1 MKRGFFLKLA
11 RSNISKNRR
20 FFLPR
25 ILSEAGL
32 LCVFYIV
39 FTLRTDE
46 RILQLRGGQYIEVF
60 MSIGVAVMMLLSVIL
75 LFYINS
81 FLMKQRKREFGVYN
95 ILGLE
100 KRHICRVLFHETA
113 LSSLASV
120 VLGLALGTLFYKLC
134 SLLICQLLNAEIVLG
149 FYFINARSLAL
160 SGAFFLVL
168 DVVAYGVNCVTIA
181 RLKPV
186 EMLSSANVGE
196 REPKVKWP
204 LLVLGVLALG
214 VLALGGGYYISLTT
228 QNPLKALVLFFVAV
242 ILVIIGTYFLFV
254 AGSIFVL
261 KALKKNKR
269 FYYNKK
275 HMPAVSGL
283 LYRMKQNAVG
293 LASIAILATG
303 VLVMI
308 STTVSLYAGAEETVK
323 RNYPQDYY
331 LSARYMQWSDEG
343 QLLHSEDMPRET
355 LLRAVEQGAEKN
367 GLTIKKMDFQEYLTV
382 SYKNENGGLYC
393 RQAGGNAA
401 DSLKGLSVMTYITQE
416 MYRSLGGE
424 ELNLAEDEIAVCPM
438 DIRQRGFDRTEI
450 TVEGDSYQVK
460 TVLPEFPIRSGM
472 EELSTHCYGVV
483 VADDSV
489 LAHLYDQQKQVY
501 GDAASDYTRRIAAS
515 FAGRGA
521 NGDVGEK
528 LEQDVRE
535 YLKEAASPQ
544 QQESGESLVITGDTV
559 WGARESVTAMC
570 GALLFLGIILGL
582 VCLFATVLIVYY
594 KQISEGYEDRAR
606 FQIMQKV
613 GMSRREVK
621 STINSQ
627 VLLVFFLPLVVAGM
641 HLAFAFPILEK
652 VLHILLLSSTS
663 LFVACSLVTFGVF
676 AAVYT
681 LIYMATARTYYKIV
695 R

>member
-120 VLGLALGTLFYKLC
+120 VLGLAMGTLFYKLC

-168 DVVAYGVNCVTIA
+168 DVMAYGVNCVTIA

-186 EMLSSANVGE
+186 ELLSSANVGE

-204 LLVLGVLALG
+204 LLVLGL
-214 VLALGGGYYISLTT
+214 LALGGGYYISLTT

-323 RNYPQDYY
+323 RNFPQDYY
-331 LSARYMQWSDEG
+331 LSARYLQWSDEG
-343 QLLHSEDMPRET
+343 QLLHSEDMLRET

-367 GLTIKKMDFQEYLTV
+367 GLTIKEMDFQEYLTV
-382 SYKNENGGLYC
+382 SYIYENDTLTC
-393 RQAGGNAA
+393 ERVSGNAA
-401 DSLKGLSVMTYITQE
+401 DNLKGLSVITYITEE

-424 ELNLAEDEIAVCPM
+424 ALNLAKDEIAVCPM
-438 DIRQRGFDRTEI
+438 DIRQSGFDRPTLTIGED
-450 TVEGDSYQVK
+450 TYQIK
-460 TVLPEFPIRSGM
+460 TTIPLFPISSGM
-472 EELSTHCYGVV
+472 EAAATNSYGIVV
-483 VADDSV
+483 EDESV
-489 LAHLYDQQKQVY
+489 LAHIFDQQKAAY
-501 GDAASDYTRRIAAS
+501 GEAASDYTRRIAAS

-528 LEQDVRE
+528 LERDVE
-535 YLKEAASPQ
+535 AYLKEAAFPQ
-544 QQESGESLVITGDTV
+544 QQEPGEGLTITGNTV

-652 VLHILLLSSTS
+652 MLHVLLLSSTS
-663 LFVACSLVTFGVF
+663 LFVVCSLVTFGVF

>member
-1 MKRGFFLKLA
+1 M
-11 RSNISKNRR
+11 
-20 FFLPR
+20 
-25 ILSEAGL
+25 
-32 LCVFYIV
+32 
-39 FTLRTDE
+39 
-46 RILQLRGGQYIEVF
+46 
-60 MSIGVAVMMLLSVIL
+60 
-75 LFYINS
+75 
-81 FLMKQRKREFGVYN
+81 
-95 ILGLE
+95 
-100 KRHICRVLFHETA
+100 
-113 LSSLASV
+113 
-120 VLGLALGTLFYKLC
+120 LGLAIGVLFYKLC

-149 FYFINARSLAL
+149 FYFINARSLTL

-168 DVVAYGVNCVTIA
+168 DVMAYGVNCVTIA

-186 EMLSSANVGE
+186 ELLSSANVGE

-204 LLVLGVLALG
+204 LLVLGL
-214 VLALGGGYYISLTT
+214 LALGGGYYISLTT

-331 LSARYMQWSDEG
+331 LSARYLQWSDEG

-355 LLRAVEQGAEKN
+355 MLRAVEQGAEKN
-367 GLTIKKMDFQEYLTV
+367 GLTIKEIALQEYLTV
-382 SYKNENGGLYC
+382 SYIYENDTLTC
-393 RQAGGNAA
+393 ERVSGNAA
-401 DSLKGLSVMTYITQE
+401 DSLKGLSVITYITEE

-424 ELNLAEDEIAVCPM
+424 ALNLAKDEIAVCPM
-438 DIRQRGFDRTEI
+438 DIRQSGFDRPTLTIGED
-450 TVEGDSYQVK
+450 TYQIK
-460 TVLPEFPIRSGM
+460 TTIPLFPISSGM
-472 EELSTHCYGVV
+472 EAAATNSYGIVV
-483 VADDSV
+483 EDESV
-489 LAHLYDQQKQVY
+489 LAHIFDQQKAAY
-501 GDAASDYTRRIAAS
+501 GEAASDYTQRIAAS
-515 FAGRGA
+515 FAGREA

-528 LEQDVRE
+528 LERDVE
-535 YLKEAASPQ
+535 AYLKEVAFPQ
-544 QQESGESLVITGDTV
+544 QQEPGEGMTITGNTV

-594 KQISEGYEDRAR
+594 KQISEGYEDRVR

-663 LFVACSLVTFGVF
+663 LFVVCSLVTFGVF

>member
-1 MKRGFFLKLA
+1 MWECPQCGRSFENPHQSHFCGEKPKTIDEYISMQPEKIRPCLA
-11 RSNISKNRR
+11 AVRTALYSA
-20 FFLPR
+20 LP
-25 ILSEAGL
+25 EAE
-32 LCVFYIV
+32 
-39 FTLRTDE
+39 E
-46 RILQLRGGQYIEVF
+46 RISWSMPTYWKGH
-60 MSIGVAVMMLLSVIL
+60 
-75 LFYINS
+75 
-81 FLMKQRKREFGVYN
+81 N
-95 ILGLE
+95 II
-100 KRHICRVLFHETA
+100 HFA
-113 LSSLASV
+113 A
-120 VLGLALGTLFYKLC
+120 
-134 SLLICQLLNAEIVLG
+134 
-149 FYFINARSLAL
+149 
-160 SGAFFLVL
+160 
-168 DVVAYGVNCVTIA
+168 
-181 RLKPV
+181 
-186 EMLSSANVGE
+186 
-196 REPKVKWP
+196 
-204 LLVLGVLALG
+204 
-214 VLALGGGYYISLTT
+214 
-228 QNPLKALVLFFVAV
+228 
-242 ILVIIGTYFLFV
+242 
-254 AGSIFVL
+254 
-261 KALKKNKR
+261 
-269 FYYNKK
+269 NKK
-275 HMPAVSGL
+275 HIG
-283 LYRMKQNAVG
+283 
-293 LASIAILATG
+293 
-303 VLVMI
+303 
-308 STTVSLYAGAEETVK
+308 LYAGAEETVK
-323 RNYPQDYY
+323 RNFPQDYY
-331 LSARYMQWSDEG
+331 LSAQYLQWSDEG

-355 LLRAVEQGAEKN
+355 LIRAVEQGAEKN
-367 GLTIKKMDFQEYLTV
+367 GLTIKEMDFQEYLTV

-424 ELNLAEDEIAVCPM
+424 ALNLAEDEIAVCPM
-438 DIRQRGFDRTEI
+438 DIRQRGLDRTEI
-450 TVEGDSYQVK
+450 TIEGDSYRVK

-472 EELSTHCYGVV
+472 EELSTNCYGVV

-528 LEQDVRE
+528 LERDVE
-535 YLKEAASPQ
+535 AYLKEVAFPQ
-544 QQESGESLVITGDTV
+544 QQEPGEGLIITGNTV

-652 VLHILLLSSTS
+652 MLHILFLSSTS
-663 LFVACSLVTFGVF
+663 LFVTCSLVTFGVF

>member
-1 MKRGFFLKLA
+1 MKTGFFLKLA

-39 FTLRTDE
+39 FTLRADE

-60 MSIGVAVMMLLSVIL
+60 MSIGTAVMMLLSVIL

-113 LSSLASV
+113 LSSLASA
-120 VLGLALGTLFYKLC
+120 VLGLAMGTLFYKLC
-134 SLLICQLLNAEIVLG
+134 SLLICQLLNAEIILG
-149 FYFINARSLAL
+149 FYFINAKSLAL

-168 DVVAYGVNCVTIA
+168 DVVSYGVNCVTIA
-181 RLKPV
+181 RMKPV

-204 LLVLGVLALG
+204 LLVLG

-323 RNYPQDYY
+323 RNFPQDYY
-331 LSARYMQWSDEG
+331 LSARYLQWSDEG
-343 QLLHSEDMPRET
+343 QLLHAEDMPRET

-367 GLTIKKMDFQEYLTV
+367 GLTIKEMDFQEYLTV
-382 SYKNENGGLYC
+382 SYIYENDTLTC
-393 RQAGGNAA
+393 ERVSGNAA
-401 DSLKGLSVMTYITQE
+401 DNLKGLSVITYITEE

-424 ELNLAEDEIAVCPM
+424 ALNLAKDEIAVCPM
-438 DIRQRGFDRTEI
+438 DIRQSGFDRPTLTIGED
-450 TVEGDSYQVK
+450 TYQIK
-460 TVLPEFPIRSGM
+460 TTIPLFPISSGM
-472 EELSTHCYGVV
+472 EAAATNSYGIVV
-483 VADDSV
+483 EDESV
-489 LAHLYDQQKQVY
+489 LAHIFDQQKAAY
-501 GDAASDYTRRIAAS
+501 GEAASDYTRRIAAS

-528 LEQDVRE
+528 LERDVE
-535 YLKEAASPQ
+535 AYLKEAAFPQ
-544 QQESGESLVITGDTV
+544 QQEPGEGMTITGNTV

-627 VLLVFFLPLVVAGM
+627 VLLVFFLPLVVAGI

-681 LIYMATARTYYKIV
+681 LIYTATARTYYKIV

>member
-95 ILGLE
+95 ILGME

-120 VLGLALGTLFYKLC
+120 VLGLAMGTLFYKLC

-168 DVVAYGVNCVTIA
+168 DVMAYGVNCVTIA
-181 RLKPV
+181 RMKPV

-204 LLVLGVLALG
+204 LLVLGL
-214 VLALGGGYYISLTT
+214 LALGGGYYISLTT
-228 QNPLKALVLFFVAV
+228 QNPLKAIVLFFVAV

-323 RNYPQDYY
+323 RNFPQDYY
-331 LSARYMQWSDEG
+331 LSARYLQRSDEG
-343 QLLHSEDMPRET
+343 RLLHAEDMPRET

-367 GLTIKKMDFQEYLTV
+367 GLTIKEMDFQEYLTV
-382 SYKNENGGLYC
+382 SYRNENGGLYC

-401 DSLKGLSVMTYITQE
+401 DSLKGLSVMTYITRE

-438 DIRQRGFDRTEI
+438 DIRQRGLDRTEI
-450 TVEGDSYQVK
+450 TIEGDSYQVK

-472 EELSTHCYGVV
+472 EEVSTNCYGVV

-528 LEQDVRE
+528 LERDVEEYLRE
-535 YLKEAASPQ
+535 YLKEVAFPQ
-544 QQESGESLVITGDTV
+544 QQEPGESLAITGNTV

-582 VCLFATVLIVYY
+582 VCLFATVMIVYY

-627 VLLVFFLPLVVAGM
+627 VLLVFFLPLVVAGI

-663 LFVACSLVTFGVF
+663 LFVACSLITFGVF
-676 AAVYT
+676 AEVYVV
-681 LIYMATARTYYKIV
+681 IYLGTARTYYKIV
-695 R
+695 K

>member
-1 MKRGFFLKLA
+1 MKTGFFLKLA

-39 FTLRTDE
+39 FTLRADE

-60 MSIGVAVMMLLSVIL
+60 MSIGVVVMMLLSVIL

-120 VLGLALGTLFYKLC
+120 VL
-134 SLLICQLLNAEIVLG
+134 
-149 FYFINARSLAL
+149 
-160 SGAFFLVL
+160 
-168 DVVAYGVNCVTIA
+168 DVMAYGVNCVTIA

-204 LLVLGVLALG
+204 LLVLGL
-214 VLALGGGYYISLTT
+214 LALGGGYYISLTT
-228 QNPLKALVLFFVAV
+228 QNPLKAIVLFFVAV

-331 LSARYMQWSDEG
+331 LSARYLQWSDEG

-424 ELNLAEDEIAVCPM
+424 ALNLAENEIAVCPM
-438 DIRQRGFDRTEI
+438 DIRQKDFDRTEI
-450 TVEGDSYQVK
+450 TIEGDSYRVK
-460 TVLPEFPIRSGM
+460 TVLPEFPVRSGM
-472 EELSTHCYGVV
+472 EEVSTNCYGVV
-483 VADDSV
+483 VADESV
-489 LAHLYDQQKQVY
+489 LARLYAQQKQVY
-501 GDAASDYTRRIAAS
+501 GNAASDYTRRIAAS

-528 LEQDVRE
+528 LERDVE
-535 YLKEAASPQ
+535 AYLKEAAFPQ
-544 QQESGESLVITGDTV
+544 QQEPGESLVITGNTV

-594 KQISEGYEDRAR
+594 KQISEGYEDRVR

-663 LFVACSLVTFGVF
+663 LFVVCSLVTFGVF

>member
-1 MKRGFFLKLA
+1 MKTGFFLKLA

-39 FTLRTDE
+39 FTLRADE

-60 MSIGVAVMMLLSVIL
+60 MSIGVVVMMLLSVIL

-113 LSSLASV
+113 ISSLASV
-120 VLGLALGTLFYKLC
+120 VLGLAIGVLFYKLC

-168 DVVAYGVNCVTIA
+168 DVMAYGVNCVTIA

-186 EMLSSANVGE
+186 ELLFSANVGE

-204 LLVLGVLALG
+204 LLVLGL
-214 VLALGGGYYISLTT
+214 LALGGGYYISLTT

-331 LSARYMQWSDEG
+331 LSARYLQWSDEG

-355 LLRAVEQGAEKN
+355 MLRAVEQGAEKN
-367 GLTIKKMDFQEYLTV
+367 GLTIKEIALQEYLTV
-382 SYKNENGGLYC
+382 SYIYENDTLTC
-393 RQAGGNAA
+393 ERVSGNAA
-401 DSLKGLSVMTYITQE
+401 DNLKGLSVITYITEE

-424 ELNLAEDEIAVCPM
+424 ALNLAKDEIAVCPM
-438 DIRQRGFDRTEI
+438 DIRQSGFDRPTLTIGED
-450 TVEGDSYQVK
+450 TYQIK
-460 TVLPEFPIRSGM
+460 TTIPLFPISSGM
-472 EELSTHCYGVV
+472 EAAATNSYGIVV
-483 VADDSV
+483 EDESV
-489 LAHLYDQQKQVY
+489 LAHIFDQQKAAY
-501 GDAASDYTRRIAAS
+501 GEAASDYTRRIAAS

-528 LEQDVRE
+528 LERDVEE
-535 YLKEAASPQ
+535 YLKEAAFPQ
-544 QQESGESLVITGDTV
+544 QQEPGESLVITGNTV
-559 WGARESVTAMC
+559 WGAREAVTAMC

-594 KQISEGYEDRAR
+594 KQISEGYEDRVR

-663 LFVACSLVTFGVF
+663 LFVVCSLVTFGVF

>member
-1 MKRGFFLKLA
+1 M
-11 RSNISKNRR
+11 
-20 FFLPR
+20 
-25 ILSEAGL
+25 
-32 LCVFYIV
+32 
-39 FTLRTDE
+39 
-46 RILQLRGGQYIEVF
+46 
-60 MSIGVAVMMLLSVIL
+60 
-75 LFYINS
+75 
-81 FLMKQRKREFGVYN
+81 
-95 ILGLE
+95 
-100 KRHICRVLFHETA
+100 
-113 LSSLASV
+113 
-120 VLGLALGTLFYKLC
+120 
-134 SLLICQLLNAEIVLG
+134 
-149 FYFINARSLAL
+149 
-160 SGAFFLVL
+160 
-168 DVVAYGVNCVTIA
+168 
-181 RLKPV
+181 
-186 EMLSSANVGE
+186 
-196 REPKVKWP
+196 
-204 LLVLGVLALG
+204 
-214 VLALGGGYYISLTT
+214 
-228 QNPLKALVLFFVAV
+228 
-242 ILVIIGTYFLFV
+242 LVIIGTYFLFV

-331 LSARYMQWSDEG
+331 LSARYLQWSDEG

-416 MYRSLGGE
+416 MYHSLGGE
-424 ELNLAEDEIAVCPM
+424 ALNLAEDEIAVCPM
-438 DIRQRGFDRTEI
+438 DIRQRDFDRTEI
-450 TVEGDSYQVK
+450 TIEGDNYQVK
-460 TVLPEFPIRSGM
+460 TVLPEFPVRSGM
-472 EELSTHCYGVV
+472 EEVSTNCYGVV
-483 VADDSV
+483 VADESV
-489 LAHLYDQQKQVY
+489 LARLYAQQKQVY

-515 FAGRGA
+515 FAGREA

-528 LEQDVRE
+528 LERDVE
-535 YLKEAASPQ
+535 AYLREAAFPQ
-544 QQESGESLVITGDTV
+544 QQEPGESLLITGNTV
-559 WGARESVTAMC
+559 WGAREAVTAMC

-594 KQISEGYEDRAR
+594 KQISEGYEDRVR

-663 LFVACSLVTFGVF
+663 LFVVCSLVTFGVF

>member
-1 MKRGFFLKLA
+1 MKTGFFLKLA

-60 MSIGVAVMMLLSVIL
+60 MSIGTAVMMLLSVIL

-120 VLGLALGTLFYKLC
+120 VLGLAMGTLFYKLC
-134 SLLICQLLNAEIVLG
+134 SLLICQLLNAEIILG

-168 DVVAYGVNCVTIA
+168 DVMAYGVNCVTIA
-181 RLKPV
+181 RMKPV

-204 LLVLGVLALG
+204 LLVLGL
-214 VLALGGGYYISLTT
+214 LALGGGYYISLTT

-323 RNYPQDYY
+323 RNFPQDYY
-331 LSARYMQWSDEG
+331 LSARYLQWSDEG

-367 GLTIKKMDFQEYLTV
+367 GLTIKEMDFQEYLTV
-382 SYKNENGGLYC
+382 SYIYENDTLTC
-393 RQAGGNAA
+393 ERVSGNAA
-401 DSLKGLSVMTYITQE
+401 DNLKGLSVITYITEE

-424 ELNLAEDEIAVCPM
+424 ALNLAKDEIAVCPM
-438 DIRQRGFDRTEI
+438 DIRQSGFDRPTLTIGED
-450 TVEGDSYQVK
+450 TYQIK
-460 TVLPEFPIRSGM
+460 TTIPLFPISSGM
-472 EELSTHCYGVV
+472 EAAATNSYGIVV
-483 VADDSV
+483 EDESV
-489 LAHLYDQQKQVY
+489 LAHIFDQQKAAY
-501 GDAASDYTRRIAAS
+501 GEAASDYTRRIAAS

-528 LEQDVRE
+528 LERDVE
-535 YLKEAASPQ
+535 AYLKEAAFPQ
-544 QQESGESLVITGDTV
+544 QQEPGEGMTITGNTV

-627 VLLVFFLPLVVAGM
+627 VLLVFFLPLVVAGI

-681 LIYMATARTYYKIV
+681 LIYTATARTYYKIV

>member
-46 RILQLRGGQYIEVF
+46 CILQLRGGQYIEVF

-95 ILGLE
+95 ILGME

-120 VLGLALGTLFYKLC
+120 VLGLAMGTLFYKLC

-168 DVVAYGVNCVTIA
+168 DVMAYGVNCVTIA
-181 RLKPV
+181 RMKPV

-204 LLVLGVLALG
+204 LLVLGL
-214 VLALGGGYYISLTT
+214 LALGGGYYISLTT

-323 RNYPQDYY
+323 RNFPQDYY
-331 LSARYMQWSDEG
+331 LSARYLQRSDEG
-343 QLLHSEDMPRET
+343 RLLHAEDMPRET
-355 LLRAVEQGAEKN
+355 LLRAVEQGAGKN
-367 GLTIKKMDFQEYLTV
+367 GLTIKEMDFQEYLTV
-382 SYKNENGGLYC
+382 SYRNENGGLYC

-438 DIRQRGFDRTEI
+438 DIRQRGLDRTEI
-450 TVEGDSYQVK
+450 TIEGDSYQVK

-472 EELSTHCYGVV
+472 EELSTNCYGVV

-528 LEQDVRE
+528 LERDVEEYLRE
-535 YLKEAASPQ
+535 YLKEVAFPQ
-544 QQESGESLVITGDTV
+544 QQEPGESLAITGNTV

-570 GALLFLGIILGL
+570 GALLFLGILLGL
-582 VCLFATVLIVYY
+582 VCLFATVMIVYY
-594 KQISEGYEDRAR
+594 KQISEGYEDRTR

-613 GMSRREVK
+613 GMSRREVRK
-621 STINSQ
+621 TINSQ
-627 VLLVFFLPLVVAGM
+627 VLMVFFLPLIVAGI

-652 VLHILLLSSTS
+652 LLHVLMLSSTS
-663 LFVACSLVTFGVF
+663 LFVLCSLITFGVF
-676 AAVYT
+676 AGVYVV
-681 LIYMATARTYYKIV
+681 IYLGTARTYYKIV

>member
-1 MKRGFFLKLA
+1 MKRGFFLRLA

-39 FTLRTDE
+39 FTLRSDE

-113 LSSLASV
+113 LSSLAAV
-120 VLGLALGTLFYKLC
+120 VLGLVMGTLFYKLC

-149 FYFINARSLAL
+149 FYFINAKSLAL

-168 DVVAYGVNCVTIA
+168 DVMAYGVNCVTIA
-181 RLKPV
+181 RMKPV

-204 LLVLGVLALG
+204 LLVLGLLT
-214 VLALGGGYYISLTT
+214 LGGGYYISLTT
-228 QNPLKALVLFFVAV
+228 QNPLKAIVLFFVAV

-283 LYRMKQNAVG
+283 LYRIKQNAVG

-323 RNYPQDYY
+323 RNFPQDYY
-331 LSARYMQWSDEG
+331 LSARYLQWSDEG
-343 QLLHSEDMPRET
+343 QLLHAEDMPRET

-367 GLTIKKMDFQEYLTV
+367 GLTIKEMDFQEYLTV
-382 SYKNENGGLYC
+382 SYRNENGGLYC

-438 DIRQRGFDRTEI
+438 DIRQRGLDRTEI
-450 TVEGDSYQVK
+450 TIEGDSYQVK

-489 LAHLYDQQKQVY
+489 LTHLYDQQKQAY
-501 GDAASDYTRRIAAS
+501 GDAASNYTRRIAAS

-528 LEQDVRE
+528 LERDVEE
-535 YLKEAASPQ
+535 YLKEYLKEVAFPQ
-544 QQESGESLVITGDTV
+544 QQEPGESLVITGNTV

-663 LFVACSLVTFGVF
+663 LFVLCSLITFGVF
-676 AAVYT
+676 AGVYVV
-681 LIYMATARTYYKIV
+681 IYLGTARTYYKIV

>member
-11 RSNISKNRR
+11 RNNISKNRR

-120 VLGLALGTLFYKLC
+120 VLGLAMGTLFYKLC

-168 DVVAYGVNCVTIA
+168 DVMAYGVNCVTIA

-204 LLVLGVLALG
+204 LLVLGLLAL
-214 VLALGGGYYISLTT
+214 YYISLTT

-323 RNYPQDYY
+323 RNFPQDYY
-331 LSARYMQWSDEG
+331 LSARYLQWSDEG
-343 QLLHSEDMPRET
+343 VLLHSEDMPRET

-367 GLTIKKMDFQEYLTV
+367 GLTIKEIAIQEYLTV
-382 SYKNENGGLYC
+382 SYKNENGVLYC
-393 RQAGGNAA
+393 RQADGNAA

-450 TVEGDSYQVK
+450 TIEGDSYQVK

-483 VADDSV
+483 VADESV
-489 LAHLYDQQKQVY
+489 LARLYAQQKQAY
-501 GDAASDYTRRIAAS
+501 GNAASDYTRRIAAS

-521 NGDVGEK
+521 SGDVGEK
-528 LEQDVRE
+528 LERDVE
-535 YLKEAASPQ
+535 AYLKEVASPQ
-544 QQESGESLVITGDTV
+544 QQESGERLLITGNTV

>member
-120 VLGLALGTLFYKLC
+120 VLGLAMGTLFYKLC

-168 DVVAYGVNCVTIA
+168 DVMAYGVNCVTIA
-181 RLKPV
+181 RMKPV

-204 LLVLGVLALG
+204 LLVLGL
-214 VLALGGGYYISLTT
+214 LALGGGYYISLTT

-308 STTVSLYAGAEETVK
+308 STTVSLYAGMQETLDK
-323 RNYPQDYY
+323 NYPQDYY
-331 LSARYMQWSDEG
+331 LSVKNRFEG
-343 QLLHSEDMPRET
+343 ADTVDTMPPELVAQVVEKAAKEKGLDIRELKT
-355 LLRAVEQGAEKN
+355 
-367 GLTIKKMDFQEYLTV
+367 QEYLEASYLKQNDALCTQRSDGNMGELKDLTV
-382 SYKNENGGLYC
+382 
-393 RQAGGNAA
+393 
-401 DSLKGLSVMTYITQE
+401 VTYITEE
-416 MYRSLGGE
+416 MYRSLSGE
-424 ELNLAEDEIAVCPM
+424 ALDLAKNEIAVSPFNIKDM
-438 DIRQRGFDRTEI
+438 GFDRTELTI
-450 TVEGDSYQVK
+450 DGYTYRVK
-460 TVLPEFPIRSGM
+460 TVLPVFPVQSGIDVAA
-472 EELSTHCYGVV
+472 TNCYGVV

-528 LEQDVRE
+528 LERDVEE
-535 YLKEAASPQ
+535 YLKEVAFPQ
-544 QQESGESLVITGDTV
+544 QQEPGESLIITGNTV

-594 KQISEGYEDRAR
+594 KQISEGYEDRTR

-613 GMSRREVK
+613 GMSRREVRN
-621 STINSQ
+621 TINSQ

-652 VLHILLLSSTS
+652 LLHVLMLSSTS
-663 LFVACSLVTFGVF
+663 LFVLCSLITFGVF
-676 AAVYT
+676 AGVYVV
-681 LIYMATARTYYKIV
+681 IYLGTARTYYKIV
-695 R
+695 K

>member
-120 VLGLALGTLFYKLC
+120 VLGLAMGTLFYKLC

-168 DVVAYGVNCVTIA
+168 DVMAYGVNCVTIA

-214 VLALGGGYYISLTT
+214 GGYYISLTT
-228 QNPLKALVLFFVAV
+228 QNP
-242 ILVIIGTYFLFV
+242 
-254 AGSIFVL
+254 L

-323 RNYPQDYY
+323 RNFPQDYY
-331 LSARYMQWSDEG
+331 LSAQYLQWSDEG

-367 GLTIKKMDFQEYLTV
+367 GLTIKEMDFQEYLTV

-438 DIRQRGFDRTEI
+438 DIRQRGLDRTEI
-450 TVEGDSYQVK
+450 TIEGDSYQVK

-472 EELSTHCYGVV
+472 EELSTNCYGVV

-501 GDAASDYTRRIAAS
+501 GNAASDYTRRIAAS
-515 FAGRGA
+515 FAGREA

-528 LEQDVRE
+528 LERDVKA
-535 YLKEAASPQ
+535 YLKEVAFPQ
-544 QQESGESLVITGDTV
+544 QQEPGEGLVITGNTV

-652 VLHILLLSSTS
+652 MLHVLLLSSTS

>member
-1 MKRGFFLKLA
+1 M
-11 RSNISKNRR
+11 
-20 FFLPR
+20 
-25 ILSEAGL
+25 
-32 LCVFYIV
+32 
-39 FTLRTDE
+39 
-46 RILQLRGGQYIEVF
+46 
-60 MSIGVAVMMLLSVIL
+60 
-75 LFYINS
+75 
-81 FLMKQRKREFGVYN
+81 
-95 ILGLE
+95 
-100 KRHICRVLFHETA
+100 
-113 LSSLASV
+113 
-120 VLGLALGTLFYKLC
+120 LGLAIGVLFYKLC

-149 FYFINARSLAL
+149 FYFINAKSLAL

-168 DVVAYGVNCVTIA
+168 DVMAYGVNCVTIA

-204 LLVLGVLALG
+204 LLVLGL
-214 VLALGGGYYISLTT
+214 LALGGGYYISLTT

-331 LSARYMQWSDEG
+331 LSARYLQWSDEG
-343 QLLHSEDMPRET
+343 ELLHSEDMPRET

-367 GLTIKKMDFQEYLTV
+367 GLTIKEIALQEYLTV
-382 SYKNENGGLYC
+382 SYIYENDTLTC
-393 RQAGGNAA
+393 ERVSGNAA
-401 DSLKGLSVMTYITQE
+401 DNLKGLSVMTYITEE

-424 ELNLAEDEIAVCPM
+424 ALNLAKDEIAVCPM
-438 DIRQRGFDRTEI
+438 DIRQSGFDRPTLTIGED
-450 TVEGDSYQVK
+450 TYQIK
-460 TVLPEFPIRSGM
+460 TTIPLFPISSGM
-472 EELSTHCYGVV
+472 EAAATNSYGIVV
-483 VADDSV
+483 EDESV
-489 LAHLYDQQKQVY
+489 LAHIFDQQKAAY
-501 GDAASDYTRRIAAS
+501 GEAASDYTRRIAAS

-528 LEQDVRE
+528 LERDVE
-535 YLKEAASPQ
+535 AYLKEAAFPQ
-544 QQESGESLVITGDTV
+544 QQEPGESLVITGNTV

-594 KQISEGYEDRAR
+594 KQISEGYEDRVR

-663 LFVACSLVTFGVF
+663 LFVVCSLVTFGVF

>member
-1 MKRGFFLKLA
+1 MKTGFFLKLA

-39 FTLRTDE
+39 FTLRADE

-60 MSIGVAVMMLLSVIL
+60 MSIGVVVMMLLSVIL

-120 VLGLALGTLFYKLC
+120 VLGLAMGTLFYKLC

-168 DVVAYGVNCVTIA
+168 DVMAYGVNCVTIA

-186 EMLSSANVGE
+186 ELLSSANVGE

-204 LLVLGVLALG
+204 LLVLGL
-214 VLALGGGYYISLTT
+214 LALGGGYYISLTT

-323 RNYPQDYY
+323 RNFPQDYY
-331 LSARYMQWSDEG
+331 LSARYLQWSDEG

-355 LLRAVEQGAEKN
+355 MLRAVEQGAEKN
-367 GLTIKKMDFQEYLTV
+367 GLTIKEIALQEYLTV
-382 SYKNENGGLYC
+382 SYIYENDTLTC
-393 RQAGGNAA
+393 ERVSGNAA
-401 DSLKGLSVMTYITQE
+401 DNLKGLSVITYITEE

-424 ELNLAEDEIAVCPM
+424 ALNLAKDEIAVCPM
-438 DIRQRGFDRTEI
+438 DIRQSGFDRPTLTIGED
-450 TVEGDSYQVK
+450 TYQIK
-460 TVLPEFPIRSGM
+460 TTIPLFPISSGM
-472 EELSTHCYGVV
+472 EAAATNSYGIVV
-483 VADDSV
+483 EDESV
-489 LAHLYDQQKQVY
+489 LAHIFDQQKAAY
-501 GDAASDYTRRIAAS
+501 GEAASDYTRRIAAS

-528 LEQDVRE
+528 LERDVEE
-535 YLKEAASPQ
+535 YLKEAAFPQ
-544 QQESGESLVITGDTV
+544 QQEPGESLVIRGNTV
-559 WGARESVTAMC
+559 WGVRESVTAMC

-594 KQISEGYEDRAR
+594 KQISEGYEDRVR

-663 LFVACSLVTFGVF
+663 LFVVCSLVTFGVF

>member
-1 MKRGFFLKLA
+1 MKRGFFLRLA

-39 FTLRTDE
+39 FTLRSDE

-113 LSSLASV
+113 LSSLAAV
-120 VLGLALGTLFYKLC
+120 VLGLAMGNKLC

-149 FYFINARSLAL
+149 FYFINAKSLAL

-168 DVVAYGVNCVTIA
+168 DVMAYGVNCVTIA
-181 RLKPV
+181 RMKPV

-204 LLVLGVLALG
+204 LLVLGLLT
-214 VLALGGGYYISLTT
+214 LGGGYYISLTT
-228 QNPLKALVLFFVAV
+228 QNPLKAIVLFFVAV

-323 RNYPQDYY
+323 RNFPQDYY
-331 LSARYMQWSDEG
+331 LSARYLQWSDEG
-343 QLLHSEDMPRET
+343 QLLHAEDMPRET

-382 SYKNENGGLYC
+382 SYRNENGGLYC

-438 DIRQRGFDRTEI
+438 DIRQRGLDRTEI
-450 TVEGDSYQVK
+450 TIEGDSYRVK

-489 LAHLYDQQKQVY
+489 LTHLYDQQKQVY
-501 GDAASDYTRRIAAS
+501 GDAASNYTRRIAAS

-528 LEQDVRE
+528 LERDVEE
-535 YLKEAASPQ
+535 YLKEVAFPQ
-544 QQESGESLVITGDTV
+544 QQEPGESLIITGNTV

-627 VLLVFFLPLVVAGM
+627 VLLVFFLPLVVAGI

-663 LFVACSLVTFGVF
+663 LFVVCSLVTFGVF
-676 AAVYT
+676 AGVYVV
-681 LIYMATARTYYKIV
+681 IYLGTARTYYKIV